1 MHCLSLS
8 SLLDYLRGHLSEAER
23 AAVSEH
29 LAAGCPHCL
38 ENQRW
43 LEEVQQLTA
52 QDDSIEFPEPVI
64 ASVVARFR
72 RQARS
77 PLRQIVAQLIFD
89 SLFPQQLAPVRADLA
104 GEAAPVGRQALYR
117 AEGYD
122 IDLRFERTG
131 EADSEDLIGQ
141 ILAGQTDRAQLDGL
155 MVQLLCD
162 DAEAAATRTNARG
175 IFRFTRLP
183 AGACDLKIHVPEG
196 EISIPQLRPTR
207 AL

>member
-1 MHCLSLS
+1 MNCLSLA
-8 SLLDYLRGHLSEAER
+8 SLLDYLHGHLSEAER
-23 AAVSEH
+23 ADIAAH

-43 LEEVQQLTA
+43 LEEIQRLTA

-64 ASVVARFR
+64 ASIVAGFK
-72 RQARS
+72 RQARQ
-77 PLRQIVAQLIFD
+77 PLRQLIAQLIFD

-104 GEAAPVGRQALYR
+104 GEAAPVSRQALYR

-131 EADSEDLIGQ
+131 EADGEDLIGQ
-141 ILAGQTDRAQLDGL
+141 ILAGHTDRAELDGL
-155 MVQLLCD
+155 TVQLLCD
-162 DAEAAATRTNARG
+162 NSEASSTRTNARG

-196 EISIPQLRPTR
+196 EISIPQLRTTR
-207 AL
+207 AS